1 MFENL
6 YVCRNDD
13 YEFEGLKSINDL
25 EEIIVVDDIGQYNCH
40 IQENEFQIYRRKK
53 KYNQA

>member
-6 YVCRNDD
+6 YGCRNDD
-13 YEFEGLKSINDL
+13 YEFEGLKLINDL
-25 EEIIVVDDIGQYNCH
+25 DEIIVVDNIGHYNCY

-53 KYNQA
+53 I